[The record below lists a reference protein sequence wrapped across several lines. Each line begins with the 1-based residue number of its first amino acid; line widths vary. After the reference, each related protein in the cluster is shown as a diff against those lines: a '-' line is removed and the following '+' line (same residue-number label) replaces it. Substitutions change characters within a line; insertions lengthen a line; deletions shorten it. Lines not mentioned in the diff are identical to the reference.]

1 MIRKTTK
8 LVMGTLT
15 FGWAVADASRVLL
28 TAAILRRARA
38 RHPELFDPIAAIKS
52 VEEELK
58 EVFLLGD

>member
-1 MIRKTTK
+1 
-8 LVMGTLT
+8 MGTLT